1 MGDFQASIRQDVRF
15 AWRGLLRDRVFT
27 AVAVSTLA
35 LGIGANSAIYTLVD
49 GVLLRSLPFARPTE
63 LVSVAPDHSLLRAEY
78 AMARERLRSVTALAG
93 YQPRVGVS
101 ISGEGEAIRAV
112 GALISAN
119 LLATLGVEPI
129 GRDFEPVHEQANSGA
144 VAIISHRLWR
154 ARYAGEQSVLGRA
167 LVIDGATHHIIGVM
181 PADFAFPDA
190 DTDVWLPATIDA
202 AQPGTFWGV
211 GGLRAVGR
219 LRAGATAAQVQAEL
233 RGLAEAMRLANP
245 FWTPNAGYRNDNT
258 VVPLRD
264 ALVGNARTMLLV
276 LMGAVVLVWLIAC
289 ANVGNLMLARGLG
302 REREI
307 ALRMALGAG
316 RSRILRQLLTESAVL
331 SLIGGASGLAAGWV
345 LLGAVVP
352 RLPADLPRLPEVAM
366 DVRVLGFTAVASIL
380 AAIVFGVLPAF
391 RVASR
396 HPAASVAGGQRAGAS
411 MRQRRLSSGIIV
423 AEVALAA
430 VLVTGA
436 GLLLRSV
443 GNLSRVD
450 TGFATEQVVTARLSL
465 PPGLYREP
473 AKRLAFYEQIIERVR
488 GFPGVHD
495 VALTR
500 QLPFDGELSL
510 TAAAVEHV
518 TTDPND
524 LPVFELRAVTP
535 DYFRTLRIPLVEGR
549 TFTGEDRPDRQPVAL
564 VDRATAERF
573 WPGESALGRRIGRPW
588 LQEWRTIVGV
598 VGTVRNN
605 ELKGERSPTLYVP
618 MAQEPGSAAVLAV
631 RTNATLAGV
640 GGMIRTAVAEADP
653 AVPVSHLLP
662 FDDLVTAAASR
673 ERIAALL
680 IGAFAALAMLL
691 GAVGLYGVL
700 SYAVTRRAHE
710 LSVRS
715 ALGATRNSLLGMV
728 LREGLSLGAIGVAI
742 GLPSAVLAGR
752 ALRSLLY
759 GVDETDPA
767 NLAIVALALLVTCT
781 LAALIPALRAVRAEP
796 AKALRG

>member
-1 MGDFQASIRQDVRF
+1 MGDFQASLRQDVRF
-15 AWRGLLRDRVFT
+15 AWRGLRRDRVFT

-63 LVSVAPDHSLLRAEY
+63 LVSVAPEHTLMRAEY

-101 ISGEGEAIRAV
+101 ISGDGAAIRAV
-112 GALISAN
+112 GALITAN
-119 LLATLGVEPI
+119 LLATLGVVPI
-129 GRDFEPVHEQANSGA
+129 GRDFEPAHEQANSGA

-167 LVIDGATHHIIGVM
+167 LVIDGVTHHIIGVM

-190 DTDVWLPATIDA
+190 DTDVWLPVTIDA

-211 GGLRAVGR
+211 GGLRSVGR

-233 RGLAEAMRLANP
+233 RGLAESMRLANP
-245 FWTPNAGYRNDNT
+245 FWTPNAGYRSDNT

-289 ANVGNLMLARGLG
+289 ANVGNLMLARGLS

-316 RSRILRQLLTESAVL
+316 RSRILRQLLTESALL
-331 SLIGGASGLAAGWV
+331 SLIGGAAGLAAGWV
-345 LLGAVVP
+345 LLSAVVP
-352 RLPADLPRLPEVAM
+352 HLPEVAM
-366 DVRVLGFTAVASIL
+366 DARVLGFTAVASIL
-380 AAIVFGVLPAF
+380 AAILFGVMPAF

-396 HPAASVAGGQRAGAS
+396 HPTASIADGQRAGTS

-443 GNLSRVD
+443 DNLSRVD

-564 VDRATAERF
+564 VDQATAERF

-605 ELKGERSPTLYVP
+605 ELRGERTPTFYVP
-618 MAQEPGSAAVLAV
+618 MAQEPSSVAVLAV
-631 RTNATLAGV
+631 RTDATLAGV
-640 GGMIRTAVAEADP
+640 GGTIRAAVAEADP

-662 FDDLVTAAASR
+662 FDDLVAAAASR

-715 ALGATRNSLLGMV
+715 ALGATRHSLLGMV
-728 LREGLSLGAIGVAI
+728 LREGLSLGLIGVAI
-742 GLPSAVLAGR
+742 GLPAAVLAGR

-759 GVDETDPA
+759 GVAETDPA
-767 NLAIVALALLVTCT
+767 NLAIVAFALLATCT

-796 AKALRG
+796 AQALRG